1 MKANEEK
8 KKYYKLWRARNK
20 EKIKLY
26 NKRYWEKRARR
37 AEKSEMELKEKE
49 NEKDGN

>member
-26 NKRYWEKRARR
+26 NNRYWEKRAKK
-37 AEKSEMELKEKE
+37 AEMELKEKE
-49 NEKDGN
+49 CKKNGD